1 MKSDSFSLVKLFVVL
16 TVITGICYPLF
27 ITAYAHVCFP
37 AKAKG
42 DVMTVNGKVVGAK
55 MIGQKFAD
63 PKYFQSRPSAI
74 DYNPMPSGAS
84 NLSITSDSVKNLYVQ
99 RKRDF
104 IKLNNLQA
112 STDVPS
118 EMLFASGSG
127 VDPHISIESAI
138 LQAGRIASVRKFG
151 VVKKAELYQVID
163 KLAFCRVFGFAGEK
177 LINVL
182 ELNIQL
188 DELSAK

>member
-1 MKSDSFSLVKLFVVL
+1 MKNDSVSLVKLFLVL
-16 TVITGICYPLF
+16 SVITGICYPLF
-27 ITAYAHVCFP
+27 ITTYAHVCFP

-42 DVMTVNGKVVGAK
+42 GMITVNGKVIGAK
-55 MIGQKFAD
+55 MIGQKFTD

-74 DYNPMPSGAS
+74 DYNPVPSGAS
-84 NLSITSDSVKNLYVQ
+84 NLSITSDSLKNLYVQ
-99 RKRDF
+99 RKKEF
-104 IKLNNLQA
+104 IKFNKLPA
-112 STDVPS
+112 TADIPS

-151 VVKKAELYQVID
+151 VVKTTELYQVID